1 MGQMTEPR
9 SYTGARWVG
18 GKGSCLVQGQTGG
31 VTCWEEEFLL
41 HSVLPSHQC
50 FCLNSEWLMPQWHR
64 NQVIITA
71 FYINMVSGSSDLWP
85 HSLLTMQNH
94 LNPVWCYFK

>member
-1 MGQMTEPR
+1 MTEPK
-9 SYTGARWVG
+9 SYNGARWVG
-18 GKGSCLVQGQTGG
+18 GEGVLSGTGADRRCHMLGGG
-31 VTCWEEEFLL
+31 VLL

-71 FYINMVSGSSDLWP
+71 FYINMVTAAATSGRVAVS
-85 HSLLTMQNH
+85 
-94 LNPVWCYFK
+94 